1 MDRQECLSYTERRP
15 RSSDAKL
22 HSNGVKM
29 TREEALQFKQRWQF
43 VNDFIA
49 AEIRMTKPEVRFQ
62 QLRTMIATAHRL
74 RQPDAARDAAAAA
87 VRERW
92 RLLKERVHASS

>member
-1 MDRQECLSYTERRP
+1 
-15 RSSDAKL
+15 
-22 HSNGVKM
+22 M

-49 AEIRMTKPEVRFQ
+49 EEIRTTRPEVRFK
-62 QLRTMIATAHRL
+62 QLRTMIATAHRF
-74 RQPDAARDAAAAA
+74 RQSESATDTTEE

-92 RLLKERVHASS
+92 RCLKERLHASS

>member
-1 MDRQECLSYTERRP
+1 
-15 RSSDAKL
+15 
-22 HSNGVKM
+22 M
-29 TREEALQFKQRWQF
+29 TREEALEFKRRWQF

-49 AEIRMTKPEVRFQ
+49 EEIRTTPLDVRFQ

-74 RQPDAARDAAAAA
+74 RQPDAARDAATAD

-92 RLLKERVHASS
+92 RLLKERLHASS

>member
-1 MDRQECLSYTERRP
+1 
-15 RSSDAKL
+15 
-22 HSNGVKM
+22 M
-29 TREEALQFKQRWQF
+29 TREEALEFKRRWQF

-49 AEIRMTKPEVRFQ
+49 EEIRTTQPEVRFQ

-74 RQPDAARDAAAAA
+74 RQPDPARDAATAA

-92 RLLKERVHASS
+92 LLLKERLNASS

>member
-1 MDRQECLSYTERRP
+1 MKAAERRA

-22 HSNGVKM
+22 HSNGVDM
-29 TREEALQFKQRWQF
+29 TKDEALQYKRRWQL

-49 AEIRMTKPEVRFQ
+49 EEIRTARPEVRFQ

-74 RQPDAARDAAAAA
+74 RQPDPTREAAASG

-92 RLLKERVHASS
+92 RLLRERLHASS

>member
-1 MDRQECLSYTERRP
+1 
-15 RSSDAKL
+15 
-22 HSNGVKM
+22 M
-29 TREEALQFKQRWQF
+29 TREEALQFKQRWQL

-49 AEIRMTKPEVRFQ
+49 EEIRTTQPEVRFQ

-74 RQPDAARDAAAAA
+74 RQPDAARDAAAEG

-92 RLLKERVHASS
+92 RLLKERLHASS

>member
-1 MDRQECLSYTERRP
+1 
-15 RSSDAKL
+15 
-22 HSNGVKM
+22 M
-29 TREEALQFKQRWQF
+29 TQEEAVEFKRRWQF

-49 AEIRMTKPEVRFQ
+49 EEIRTTRPEVRFQ

-74 RQPDAARDAAAAA
+74 RQPDAVRDAATTG

-92 RLLKERVHASS
+92 RLLKERLHASS

>member
-1 MDRQECLSYTERRP
+1 
-15 RSSDAKL
+15 
-22 HSNGVKM
+22 M
-29 TREEALQFKQRWQF
+29 TKDEALRYKQRWQL

-49 AEIRMTKPEVRFQ
+49 EEIRATRPEVRFQ

-74 RQPDAARDAAAAA
+74 RQPDPARDAAAAG

-92 RLLKERVHASS
+92 RLLRERLHASS

>member
-1 MDRQECLSYTERRP
+1 
-15 RSSDAKL
+15 
-22 HSNGVKM
+22 M

-49 AEIRMTKPEVRFQ
+49 EEIRTIHPEVRFQ

-74 RQPDAARDAAAAA
+74 RQPNAARDAATAG

-92 RLLKERVHASS
+92 RLIKERLHASS

>member
-1 MDRQECLSYTERRP
+1 
-15 RSSDAKL
+15 
-22 HSNGVKM
+22 M
-29 TREEALQFKQRWQF
+29 TKEEALQYKQRWQF

-49 AEIRMTKPEVRFQ
+49 KEIRATTPEMRFQ

-74 RQPDAARDAAAAA
+74 RQPDAARDAAAAG

-92 RLLKERVHASS
+92 RLLKERLHASS